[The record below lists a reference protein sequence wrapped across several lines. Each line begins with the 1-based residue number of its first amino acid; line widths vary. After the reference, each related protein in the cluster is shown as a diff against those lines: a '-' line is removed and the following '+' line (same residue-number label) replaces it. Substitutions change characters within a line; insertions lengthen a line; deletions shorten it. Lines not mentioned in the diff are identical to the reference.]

1 MKLRMV
7 ATCLFG
13 LEKLLGEE
21 IDKIGGKRVET
32 IDGRITFDGDEKTLV
47 AANIRLR
54 CAERVFIWLGSFPVY
69 SFDELFEGTKAL
81 PWEKYIGKDDAFPV
95 KGHAIQSRLFSVPD
109 CQSIVKKAVVDRLG
123 GTYGLKL
130 LPETGVKYQIEFFIF
145 KDVATLMIDTSGI
158 ALHKRGYRPAS
169 GEAPLRE
176 TLAAAI
182 AYIARPRED
191 VLFWDPFC
199 GSGTIAIEAAMIV
212 TNRAP
217 GLERSFAAEEFA
229 AFPQSL
235 WQEEREKARG
245 EIINDSAFEAYASDI
260 DDEVLEK
267 ARENARRA
275 GVDKHIKI
283 FRRDARTVKKIE
295 GRRGTVA
302 CNPPY
307 GERLMTPKEVEEL
320 YKTMG
325 RVFDAMSPWQIYVL
339 TSAENFERLY
349 GRRADKTR
357 KLYNGMIPCRL
368 YQYFKP
374 KDIEKKDF
382 YNKKQGNMKVSK

>member
-1 MKLRMV
+1 MV

-32 IDGRITFDGDEKTLV
+32 MDGRITFDGDESTLV

-54 CAERVFIWLGSFPVY
+54 CAERVFIWLGRFPVY

-81 PWEKYIGKDDAFPV
+81 PWERFIGKEDIFPV
-95 KGHAIQSRLFSVPD
+95 KGHAIHSKLYSVPD
-109 CQSIVKKAVVDRLG
+109 CQSIVKKAIVDRLSG
-123 GTYGLKL
+123 VYGLRIF
-130 LPETGVKYQIEFFIF
+130 PETGVKYQVEFFIF
-145 KDVATLMIDTSGI
+145 KDEATLMIDTSGI

-176 TLAAAI
+176 TLGAAI
-182 AYIARPRED
+182 ATIARPKED

-199 GSGTIAIEAAMIV
+199 GSGTIVIEAAMIA
-212 TNRAP
+212 TGRAP
-217 GLERSFAAEEFA
+217 GLNRSFSAEQ
-229 AFPQSL
+229 FPAIDKKL
-235 WQEEREKARG
+235 WELEREKARA
-245 EIINDSAFEAYASDI
+245 EIITDSHFEAYGSDI
-260 DDEVLEK
+260 DTEVLDK
-267 ARENARRA
+267 AKENARRA
-275 GVDKHIKI
+275 GVDSNIR
-283 FRRDARTVKKIE
+283 FFQADARNIKKIE

-307 GERLMTPKEVEEL
+307 GERLMTLSEVEAL
-320 YKTMG
+320 YRDMG
-325 RVFDAMSPWQIYVL
+325 RVFGKLSPWQIYVL
-339 TSAENFERLY
+339 TSADNFERLY

-374 KDIEKKDF
+374 Q
-382 YNKKQGNMKVSK
+382 NR

>member
-235 WQEEREKARG
+235 WQEEREKAMG
-245 EIINDSAFEAYASDI
+245 EIIHDSAFEAYASDI